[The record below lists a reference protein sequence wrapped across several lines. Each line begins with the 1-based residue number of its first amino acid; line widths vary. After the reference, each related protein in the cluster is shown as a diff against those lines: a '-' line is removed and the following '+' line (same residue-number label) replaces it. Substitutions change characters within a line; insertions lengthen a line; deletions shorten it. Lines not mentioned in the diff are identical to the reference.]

1 MIVTAMILTSL
12 TPKYLNTACHQH
24 FIRLA
29 AAQNLKIEVIAELK
43 YELPKVHKFHKQ
55 KSKDIEV
62 DLYRFTH
69 LS

>member
-1 MIVTAMILTSL
+1 MH
-12 TPKYLNTACHQH
+12 PQH

-43 YELPKVHKFHKQ
+43 YELPKMHKFHK
-55 KSKDIEV
+55 KKTKDIEV